1 MIIYDLPH
9 PILSAIPRPHLLQLQ
24 AATVREE
31 THRNAKYC
39 SAGAHAL
46 SALRQ
51 AHRTPPT
58 PTPPNTLAAFPS
70 VCVMSGLGDGN
81 LQKKKRK
88 ENLICKKS
96 FVLALTYAEK
106 CWGEKLGKAASV
118 CLFR

>member
-46 SALRQ
+46 SARCTRRRSHLLFRQPVLR
-51 AHRTPPT
+51 PDG
-58 PTPPNTLAAFPS
+58 
-70 VCVMSGLGDGN
+70 VMEIGTKK
-81 LQKKKRK
+81 KKKRK
-88 ENLICKKS
+88 ERKSNLQKK
-96 FVLALTYAEK
+96 FCAALTYTEK
-106 CWGEKLGKAASV
+106 CLVGWGWAL
-118 CLFR
+118 

>member
-46 SALRQ
+46 SAHCT
-51 AHRTPPT
+51 HRTSHLLFRQPALRPDWVME
-58 PTPPNTLAAFPS
+58 LAQKKERKS
-70 VCVMSGLGDGN
+70 N
-81 LQKKKRK
+81 LQKKFCAGFDLR
-88 ENLICKKS
+88 
-96 FVLALTYAEK
+96 
-106 CWGEKLGKAASV
+106 
-118 CLFR
+118 